1 MKTIIAVMALALT
14 ATSVS
19 AQEWTKADCVGL
31 AFVTQE
37 IAMMKLAGQGKYAQ
51 KEIVSQ
57 MGIDPQIGSEVRS
70 MVRSTPMDQLEELPI
85 LVLNDC
91 LDRIGY
97 TE

>member
-1 MKTIIAVMALALT
+1 MKTLIATMALALM

-31 AFVTQE
+31 ASITQE
-37 IAMMKLAGQGKYAQ
+37 IAMMKLAGHGKYARMV
-51 KEIVSQ
+51 KVSQ
-57 MGIDPQIGSEVRS
+57 MGIDPQIGSEVRF
-70 MVRSTPMDQLEELPI
+70 MVRNTPMDQLEELPI
-85 LVLNDC
+85 LVLNAC